1 MLIFPGQGLQQS
13 MLQFLLPFRRPKAQV
28 LSLAGIMKAIESSP
42 AADSNNSL
50 YRDYITK
57 TGAGSR
63 LGNKSNSSIKLSA
76 GLACL
81 QFSFAIY
88 ATFLLYYLSS
98 TVDPIITGPE
108 RASWMTQQWSR
119 LFPQRSGRQPEAL
132 HGRSVCQWEE
142 IGFSQKISNDSHMVA
157 IKTGLFRYFS
167 CLFPKLRFFT
177 TMCCSG
183 VG

>member
-1 MLIFPGQGLQQS
+1 
-13 MLQFLLPFRRPKAQV
+13 
-28 LSLAGIMKAIESSP
+28 MKAIESSP
-42 AADSNNSL
+42 AGDSNNNL

-63 LGNKSNSSIKLSA
+63 LGNKSNNGIKLSA

-88 ATFLLYYLSS
+88 ATFLLYYLSP
-98 TVDPIITGPE
+98 TVDPIITGHE

-119 LFPQRSGRQPEAL
+119 LLPQRNGRQPEAL
-132 HGRSVCQWEE
+132 HGRGVCQWEE

-177 TMCCSG
+177 TLCCSG
-183 VG
+183 VGW